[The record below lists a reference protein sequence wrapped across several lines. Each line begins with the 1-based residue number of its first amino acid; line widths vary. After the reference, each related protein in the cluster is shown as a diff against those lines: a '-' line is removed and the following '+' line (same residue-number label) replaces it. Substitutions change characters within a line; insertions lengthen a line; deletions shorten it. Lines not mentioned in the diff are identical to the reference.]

1 MRKKKRYY
9 LWPLDGTFK
18 ESSQI
23 FKPTPFIEQRDNN
36 TYLDQFLVKA
46 ELIKK
51 RHPARVII
59 NCYRTFSVR
68 PADCEEIAS
77 IIQGIG
83 DTGIETIF
91 YAKDYGEKELYLAA
105 ACDRAVIAPDGF
117 LRFFGFS
124 TTMPFVKQLA
134 DKLGIEIEV
143 YRRGKYKGAMDLF
156 RVDKIDP
163 ATEEAY
169 GKYYEV
175 LFDHFITRINQAR
188 GKERADIDE
197 LINGKVLTAQEAQEQ
212 GWVDDVDYVNNLTD
226 GWREEKCKPLKLKVK
241 KLTIGPRRLGRK
253 KRIALLFFDGAIV
266 DTHNRKRSFLL
277 GQQAIGDIDY
287 IDEIRKLRLNK
298 RVAGVIF
305 RVNSPGGS
313 ASASAHL
320 AEELLKLKKK
330 KPLFISQGG
339 VAGSGGYFLSYP
351 GDKIF
356 SHNTTITG
364 SIGVIGA
371 SFYLK
376 PVYDK
381 IGLTHSTLKKGPHA
395 DLFSATRRRSEKER
409 TIIDRQI
416 EALYQNFIERVSGGR
431 KMSVKEVDKVGQGRI
446 WSGEDAKELGL
457 VDETGGLSAAL
468 KAMEKELGVKKIA
481 VEVFPKLRYS
491 FFEKAFLGGKKET
504 TLSFPPEMDNLLAL
518 INAGKSNLLAPSY
531 LMPEILFFDIRV

>member
-1 MRKKKRYY
+1 MGKKRRYY
-9 LWPLDGTFK
+9 LLSLDGTFK

-36 TYLDQFLVKA
+36 TYLDQLLVKA

-51 RHPARVII
+51 KRPAKVII
-59 NCYRTFSVR
+59 NCYRTFSAR

-77 IIQGIG
+77 IIEGISAA
-83 DTGIETIF
+83 GIETIF
-91 YAKDYGEKELYLAA
+91 YAKEYGEKELYLAA
-105 ACDRAVIAPDGF
+105 ASERAVIAPDGF

-124 TTMPFVKQLA
+124 TTMPFVKRLA
-134 DKLGIEIEV
+134 DKLGIEIEI
-143 YRRGKYKGAMDLF
+143 YRRGKYKGAMDVF

-175 LFDHFITRINQAR
+175 LFNHFITRICRTR

-197 LINGKVLTAQEAQEQ
+197 LITGKVLTAQEAHEQ
-212 GWVDDVDYVNNLTD
+212 GWVDDVDYINNLID
-226 GWREEKCKPLKLKVK
+226 GWKEEKCKPLKLKVK
-241 KLTIGPRRLGRK
+241 RLAIGPRRRGRK
-253 KRIALLFFDGAIV
+253 KRIALLFFDGAII
-266 DTHNRKRSFLL
+266 DTHNQKRSFL

-287 IDEIRKLRLNK
+287 IDEIRQLRFNK
-298 RVAGVIF
+298 RIAGVIF

-330 KPLFISQGG
+330 KPLFVSQGG

-371 SFYLK
+371 SFYFK
-376 PVYDK
+376 AVYDK
-381 IGLTHSTLKKGPHA
+381 IGLTHSTLKKGEHA
-395 DLFSATRRRSEKER
+395 DLSSVTRRRSEKER
-409 TIIDRQI
+409 AIIDGQI
-416 EALYQNFIERVSGGR
+416 EALYQNFITRVSGGR

-446 WSGEDAKELGL
+446 WSGEDAKQLGL

-481 VEVFPKLRYS
+481 VEILPKLRYS
-491 FFEKAFLGGKKET
+491 FLEKAFLGGQKET

-518 INAGKSNLLAPSY
+518 INAEKSNLLAPIY
-531 LMPEILFFDIRV
+531 LIPELLFFDIRV